1 METCNYEKTLVCN
14 KGDIVLESYNYHE
27 NNKKAYSLF
36 CNFDNINT
44 SNINV
49 NALLSSEI
57 YRLLEKI
64 NPELIERIYILKQ
77 LNENENENENE
88 TDICILFKPIA
99 KELGIKQK
107 YILFRTSKS
116 LDIENKKIIFDNKD
130 LSLINKDLVKLYLDE
145 INLNLNKYEPIIFN
159 FGKTLINLNQ
169 IDHNEIIKLNN
180 NDTIKKNLTINFQID
195 FQLLIK
201 DELPIYMEH
210 LTGLMLK
217 KLFYNL
223 KQFIDKVNNNNN
235 NNNNN
240 NV

>member
-1 METCNYEKTLVCN
+1 METCQSIVTKDYKKTLVCN
-14 KGDIVLESYNYHE
+14 KGDIMLESYNYIV

-57 YRLLEKI
+57 YILLEKI
-64 NPELIERIYILKQ
+64 NPELIEQLYILKQ
-77 LNENENENENE
+77 VNQSE
-88 TDICILFKPIA
+88 TDICILLKPIA
-99 KELGIKQK
+99 KEIGIKQK
-107 YILFRTSKS
+107 YILFRNSKY
-116 LDIENKKIIFDNKD
+116 LDIENKKVVFDNKD
-130 LSLINKDLVKLYLDE
+130 LSLINKDLAKEYIDN

-159 FGKTLINLNQ
+159 FGKTIINLDK

-180 NDTIKKNLTINFQID
+180 NETIKKTLAINFQID
-195 FQLLIK
+195 FQMLIK
-201 DELPIYMEH
+201 DDLPIYMED
-210 LTGLMLK
+210 LIGFMMK

-223 KQFIDKVNNNNN
+223 KQFIDKVNNNNIN
-235 NNNNN
+235 IN